1 MANTTDEEVNAVIN
15 ILRSVRPGNIAWKKI
30 ITEEESQDESSVN
43 KFDEYTGEWENQKT
57 GTWSMEEEQII
68 MAMKDNWK
76 VKNMNKTLASRLEGR
91 STHQV
96 RGKMH
101 RKNGLRAIEWQ
112 YVQYLYNSMSIYLW

>member
-1 MANTTDEEVNAVIN
+1 LANTTDKEVNAVIN
-15 ILRSVRPGNIAWKKI
+15 TLRSVCPGKIAWKKMS
-30 ITEEESQDESSVN
+30 TEEESQDESSVN
-43 KFDEYTGEWENQKT
+43 KFDEYTGEWGNQKT

-96 RGKMH
+96 RCWICKH
-101 RKNGLRAIEWQ
+101 RKNA
-112 YVQYLYNSMSIYLW
+112 

>member
-43 KFDEYTGEWENQKT
+43 KFDEYTGEWDNQKK
-57 GTWSMEEEQII
+57 GTWSEEEITII

-76 VKNMNKTLASRLEGR
+76 EKNINKTLASRLEGR
-91 STHQV
+91 GTHQV
-96 RGKMH
+96 GDWICRH
-101 RKNGLRAIEWQ
+101 RKNVLRGLQLA
-112 YVQYLYNSMSIYLW
+112 